1 LAGLS
6 QPSRGVYFPL
16 PRPSATTYQ
25 SIFTQQLTKDLEMSS
40 RSLNWLKFG
49 GLVALAFALGLL
61 FAGLLDLPSRSSA
74 QEAQVASAI
83 PAVPAPS
90 IPAAKPLVDLSDAF
104 SAVADHVRPSVVYIR
119 SQHTERP
126 NQRRLPPGM
135 ERFFPRF
142 GPNRPELEQGSGS
155 GFIVS
160 ADGYI
165 LTNNHV
171 VEGAETVIVRLLDH
185 REFRAKVIG
194 SDANTDVA
202 LLKIAAKGL
211 PPVALGNSD
220 EARVGSWVL
229 AIGNPLGEGLT
240 FTVTSGIVSAKG
252 RALNTLP
259 GRGAGSIQDFI
270 QTDAAINPGNSGGPL
285 VNIRGEVIG
294 LNSAIASETGFY
306 SGYGFAIPINLA
318 RTVMNQLIVDGKV
331 HRAALGVS
339 IGDVTLNDAQYV
351 GLPEISGVVVKD
363 IPSDDSPAKK
373 AGMEPGDVIVAIDG
387 KPVGYV
393 GQLQQEVGFRKPG
406 EVVKVEVARKGGVRK
421 TFQVKLQPLQDSP
434 QLASNPDSTGG
445 IDNAGSSGSAVMRRM
460 GISVQPLTPQV
471 AQELQV
477 PSDSRGLLVTEV
489 SPGGPSWDNVFDDS
503 RGGPDII
510 VTVEGKPV
518 KTEADLGAVLK
529 DQAPGSVV
537 TLRLYNPRLGRR
549 IERVK
554 LADTP

>member
-1 LAGLS
+1 
-6 QPSRGVYFPL
+6 
-16 PRPSATTYQ
+16 
-25 SIFTQQLTKDLEMSS
+25 MSS

-90 IPAAKPLVDLSDAF
+90 IPAAKPLADLSDAF

-155 GFIVS
+155 GFVVS
-160 ADGYI
+160 ADGYV

-185 REFRAKVIG
+185 REFRAKVVG
-194 SDANTDVA
+194 ADANTDVA

-294 LNSAIASETGFY
+294 VNSAIASETGFY

-339 IGDVTLNDAQYV
+339 IGDVSLNDAQYV
-351 GLPEISGVVVKD
+351 GLPNISGVVVKD
-363 IPSDDSPAKK
+363 IPSEDSPAKK

-434 QLASNPDSTGG
+434 QLASNPDSAGG
-445 IDNAGSSGSAVMRRM
+445 IDNAGSSGSVIMRRM
-460 GISVQPLTPQV
+460 GISVQSLTPQV

-477 PSDSRGLLVTEV
+477 PSDSRGLVVTEV

-510 VTVEGKPV
+510 VAVEGKPV
-518 KTEADLGAVLK
+518 KTEADLRAVLK

-537 TLRLYNPRLGRR
+537 TLRLYNPRLGKR